1 MARPVQYIQLSDSE
15 LGSLTTI
22 LSGGETRA
30 QTQTRARILDLLHR
44 RTHPDEIS
52 RLLRVGIATVFNV
65 KSRYFQDGLE
75 RALFDLPRSGK
86 PARITPE
93 NKAAITALACSDAP
107 AGRAR
112 WTLRLLADKCV
123 ELRLVEAISHNEVGA
138 ILKKTN
144 FVPTASSNG
153 ASGR

>member
-1 MARPVQYIQLSDSE
+1 MARPTQHIQLSDSE
-15 LGSLTTI
+15 LGSLTNI

-30 QTQTRARILDLLHR
+30 QTQTRARILDLLR
-44 RTHPDEIS
+44 RQTHPDEIA
-52 RLLRVGIATVFNV
+52 RLLRVGVATVFNV

-107 AGRAR
+107 PGHAR

-123 ELRLVEAISHNEVGA
+123 ELELVEAISHNEVGA

-144 FVPTASSNG
+144 FVPISKGNG
-153 ASGR
+153 ASGG

>member
-1 MARPVQYIQLSDSE
+1 MARPTQHIQLSASE

-22 LSGGETRA
+22 LSSGETRA

-44 RTHPDEIS
+44 QTHPDEVA
-52 RLLRVGIATVFNV
+52 RLLRVGVATVFNV
-65 KSRYFQDGLE
+65 KSRYFEGGLE
-75 RALFDLPRSGK
+75 RALYDLPRSGK
-86 PARITPE
+86 PPRITPQ

-107 AGRAR
+107 LGYAR

-123 ELRLVEAISHNEVGA
+123 ELQLVETISHNEVGA

-144 FVPTASSNG
+144 CAQTVSGNG
-153 ASGR
+153 ASGQ